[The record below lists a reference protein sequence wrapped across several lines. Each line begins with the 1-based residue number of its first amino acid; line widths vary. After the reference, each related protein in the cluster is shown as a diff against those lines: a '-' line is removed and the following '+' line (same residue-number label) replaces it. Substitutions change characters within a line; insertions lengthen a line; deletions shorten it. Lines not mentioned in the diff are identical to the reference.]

1 MTAGRSPIRERETA
15 RWVKVCRRND
25 RGAWHERPCL
35 IHFDGAA
42 WTEVLITGSSTE
54 LDRVAGAQGHLFA
67 AGIPAL
73 LVTYP

>member
-1 MTAGRSPIRERETA
+1 VGNGFNGGR
-15 RWVKVCRRND
+15 V
-25 RGAWHERPCL
+25 

-54 LDRVAGAQGHLFA
+54 LDRVAGAQGRVYA